1 MLLSSAARTV
11 LVCPDVPDRFTRG
24 EERIMQRRGKVLAA
38 LGAVMAVI
46 LGGALGVTAT
56 RGLWAPAHAEG
67 ATASGSPASACTT
80 SAESGPRT
88 TEIATAKLII
98 EYNATDDDLGVH
110 GAFDDHGWKTLCVF
124 DPNGRAVLEVGPQGQ
139 LRDLTMAGIFF
150 ESREPPSSEFSFA
163 DLEAAFPEGEYAVR
177 AESFDGT
184 ILVGSATFTHDV
196 PAPPTITSPEIA
208 EEPRGT
214 KKNQVSLDDLV
225 IRWDHVRKTVA
236 GGPVDITGY
245 EVIVTKEVEDDPNGF
260 SRPTYDVHVA
270 ATVNSLSVPA
280 EFLEADTV
288 YELEV
293 LALEESGNQTI
304 SVGFFKTL

>member
-1 MLLSSAARTV
+1 MH
-11 LVCPDVPDRFTRG
+11 
-24 EERIMQRRGKVLAA
+24 RRGKLLAA
-38 LGAVMAVI
+38 TSATAVVLGAAV
-46 LGGALGVTAT
+46 LGASAS
-56 RGLWAPAHAEG
+56 RGLWAPADAEG
-67 ATASGSPASACTT
+67 GTALSSVPNACTS
-80 SAESGPRT
+80 SAASKT

-98 EYNATDDDLGVH
+98 EFNSTDDDIGVH

-124 DPNGRAVLEVGPQGQ
+124 DPTGQPVLEVGPQGQ

-163 DLEAAFPEGEYAVR
+163 DLKAAFAEGEYAVR

-184 ILVGSATFTHDV
+184 ILVGSATFTHAV
-196 PAPPTITSPEIA
+196 PAPPTITSPAIA
-208 EEPRGT
+208 DEPRGA
-214 KKNQVSLDDLV
+214 KKNPVSLDDLV
-225 IRWDHVRKTVA
+225 IRWDQVMKTVD
-236 GGPVDITGY
+236 GGPVNITGY

-260 SRPTYDVHVA
+260 SRPTYDVHVP

-304 SVGFFKTL
+304 SVGFFKTA